1 MIRQFSIV
9 EAKQSLSRLIDNL
22 EPGERITLTRR
33 GKTVAVLLTPD
44 DYARLVGEQHR
55 PWWQVIEQFR
65 QQDDLVELKDQEVDS
80 WRNRSPPREDA
91 WCTGFAEY
99 Q

>member
-1 MIRQFSIV
+1 MIRQCSIV

-44 DYARLVGEQHR
+44 DYARLAGEQHR

-65 QQDDLVELKDQEVDS
+65 QQGDLVELKDQEVDWLFGIS
-80 WRNRSPPREDA
+80 RYLQVIDL
-91 WCTGFAEY
+91 
-99 Q
+99 